1 MIKSNY
7 REPKEYFNEA
17 RNTRSLFYIRARY
30 SYAVVEKENII
41 DNTKEYIFFHPGKL
55 NNKWL
60 KELYSPHFT
69 IISYPQDNKFVIG
82 DNIKSKNIYLNVYF
96 YKNSP
101 EAYDKLKG
109 MIAIDRLNQSID
121 CLNDWV
127 NGSLNVDPNKL
138 REKVKALLD
147 MIDSYIADYELVSK

>member
-1 MIKSNY
+1 MIKTNY

-41 DNTKEYIFFHPGKL
+41 DNTKEYIFFYPGKL

-69 IISYPQDNKFVIG
+69 IIPYLKDNKFVIG

-101 EAYDKLKG
+101 EAYTFLTG
-109 MIAIDRLNQSID
+109 IIARDRLNQSID

-127 NGSLNVDPNKL
+127 NGSLNVDQDKL

-147 MIDSYIADYELVSK
+147 MIDSYTSQYKLVK

>member
-1 MIKSNY
+1 MIKSN
-7 REPKEYFNEA
+7 EVKEYFNEA
-17 RNTRSLFYIRARY
+17 RHTRSLFYVRARY

-41 DNTKEYIFFHPGKL
+41 DNTKEYIFFYPGKL

-69 IISYPQDNKFVIG
+69 IIPYLKENKFVLG

-96 YKNSP
+96 YKNSQ
-101 EAYDKLKG
+101 EAYNFLTG
-109 MIAIDRLNQSID
+109 IIARDRLNQSLD
-121 CLNDWV
+121 CLSDWV
-127 NGSLNVDPNKL
+127 NESLNVDPTKL

-147 MIDSYIADYELVSK
+147 MIDSYPSQYELVK

>member
-1 MIKSNY
+1 MKRNN
-7 REPKEYFNEA
+7 NEFIEK

-30 SYAVVEKENII
+30 SYAVVIKENIK
-41 DNTKEYIFFHPGKL
+41 DNTKEFMIFDPGKL

-60 KELYSPHFT
+60 KKLYSPHFT
-69 IISYPQDNKFVIG
+69 IIPYLKDNKFVIG
-82 DNIKSKNIYLNVYF
+82 DSIIGESSKNKHIFLNVHF

-101 EAYDKLKG
+101 EAYDFLVG
-109 MIAIDRLNQSID
+109 QIAINTLNQSID

-127 NGSLNVDPNKL
+127 NESLNVDPNQL

-147 MIDSYIADYELVSK
+147 MIGDYTRHYKLVK